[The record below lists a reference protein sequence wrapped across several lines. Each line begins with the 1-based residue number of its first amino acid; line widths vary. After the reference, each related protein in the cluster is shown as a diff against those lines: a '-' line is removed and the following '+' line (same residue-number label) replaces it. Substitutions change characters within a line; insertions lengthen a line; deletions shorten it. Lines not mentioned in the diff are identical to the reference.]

1 VKLNEVKYLEQVKRI
16 PLTLLLVALSRKA
29 SRILRLPYLRLPSH
43 KAVLYI
49 ASTQG
54 SPFFPP
60 SAFQLIDMDTS
71 TVVPTVPLSR
81 ISFAKLLAKDKG
93 ETERLFQACKN
104 LGFFSLDLR
113 SHPEGTQLLGVSD
126 RLLALGEPLFDLPP
140 KELLQ
145 YRMSGKSMY
154 GYVISLAFVFDVIH
168 CGDIECSGHIVT
180 GCILYM
186 STAYGVLDVGL
197 R

>member
-16 PLTLLLVALSRKA
+16 SLTLLLVALSRKA
-29 SRILRLPYLRLPSH
+29 SRILRPPYLRLLSR
-43 KAVLYI
+43 KAVLYL

-54 SPFFPP
+54 SPPFSP

-126 RLLALGEPLFDLPP
+126 RLLALGEPFLICL
-140 KELLQ
+140 
-145 YRMSGKSMY
+145 RRS
-154 GYVISLAFVFDVIH
+154 
-168 CGDIECSGHIVT
+168 CCST
-180 GCILYM
+180 GCQESPCMGMLLALPSYSVLFIVGILN
-186 STAYGVLDVGL
+186 ALVIL
-197 R
+197 